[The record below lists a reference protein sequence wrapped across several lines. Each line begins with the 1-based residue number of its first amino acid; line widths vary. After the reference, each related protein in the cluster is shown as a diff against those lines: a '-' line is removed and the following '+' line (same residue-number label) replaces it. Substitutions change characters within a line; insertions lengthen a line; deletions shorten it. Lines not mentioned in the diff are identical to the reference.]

1 MKRIAVVPDT
11 QCKDGVDLSYLTA
24 IGKYLVKKKPD
35 IIIHIGDHWDMPSL
49 SSYDFGKKS
58 FEGRRYK
65 ADVEAGNRGFQTL
78 NAPIEAE
85 RQRLRKNKE
94 RNWNPTKYFLLGNHE
109 QRIERAVN
117 NDAKLDGTIG
127 YSDLDFLDYDV
138 VPFLDPLLVEGVAFS
153 HYFTTGLAGRPA
165 TTAAAQLNKQH
176 MSCIAGHQQGLQ
188 IATGKR
194 ADGSLLTS
202 VIAGSCYAHDE
213 HYLGQQG
220 NNHWRG
226 MLLLNNVAD
235 GSFDLA
241 TIPLNYLMDRY
252 AD

>member
-1 MKRIAVVPDT
+1 MRIAVVPDT
-11 QCKDGVDLSYLTA
+11 QCKPDIDMSYLTA
-24 IGKYLVKKKPD
+24 IGNYLVKKKPD
-35 IIIHIGDHWDMPSL
+35 VIIHIGDHWDMPSL

-58 FEGRRYK
+58 FEGRRY
-65 ADVEAGNRGFQTL
+65 ANDIRAGNEGFHLL
-78 NAPIEAE
+78 NAPVEAE

-94 RNWNPTKYFLLGNHE
+94 KQWNPSKYFLFGNHE

-117 NDAKLDGTIG
+117 NDAKLDGVLG
-127 YSDLDFLDYDV
+127 YGDLDTLDYERI
-138 VPFLDPLLVEGVAFS
+138 PFLEPLLVEGIAFS

-194 ADGSLLTS
+194 ADGHLLTS
-202 VIAGSCYAHDE
+202 VIAGSCYPHDE

-226 MLLLNNVAD
+226 MLLLNNVD
-235 GSFDLA
+235 NGSFDLA
-241 TIPLNYLMDRY
+241 TIPLSYLMEKY
-252 AD
+252 S

>member
-1 MKRIAVVPDT
+1 MIRIAVIPDT
-11 QCKDGVDLSYLTA
+11 QCKPGIDMSYLTA
-24 IGKYLVKKKPD
+24 IGNYLVKKKPD

-58 FEGRRYK
+58 FEGRRYQ
-65 ADVEAGNRGFQTL
+65 ADIEAGNLGFSML
-78 NAPIEAE
+78 NAPVEAE
-85 RQRLRKNKE
+85 RIRLKRNKE
-94 RNWNPTKYFLLGNHE
+94 KQWNPDKYFLLGNHE

-117 NDAKLDGTIG
+117 NDAKLEGVLG
-127 YSDLDFLDYDV
+127 YHDLETLDYNI
-138 VPFLDPLLVEGVAFS
+138 VPFLEPLLVEGIAFS

-165 TTAAAQLNKQH
+165 TTAAAQLSKQH
-176 MSCIAGHQQGLQ
+176 MSVIAGHQQGLQ

-202 VIAGSCYAHDE
+202 VIAGSCYPHDE

-226 MLLLNNVAD
+226 MLLLNNVD
-235 GSFDLA
+235 NGSFDLA
-241 TIPLNYLMDRY
+241 TIPLNYLMDKF
-252 AD
+252 A

>member
-1 MKRIAVVPDT
+1 MTRIIVIPDT
-11 QCKDGVDLSYLTA
+11 QFKEGIDDHYLRA
-24 IGKYLVKKKPD
+24 IGHYIVRKRPD
-35 IIIHIGDHWDMPSL
+35 AIVHIGDHWDMPSL

-65 ADVEAGNRGFQTL
+65 ADVEAGNSGFAAL

-85 RQRLRKNKE
+85 RLRLKKNREKQ
-94 RNWNPTKYFLLGNHE
+94 WNPSKYFLLGNHE
-109 QRIERAVN
+109 ERIERAVN

-127 YSDLDFLDYDV
+127 YGDLDFQDYEV
-138 VPFLDPLLVEGVAFS
+138 VPFLQPLLLEGIAFS

-202 VIAGSCYAHDE
+202 VIAGSCYLHDE
-213 HYLGQQG
+213 HYLGMQG

-226 MLLLNNVAD
+226 LLVLNSVSN

-241 TIPLNYLMDRY
+241 TIPLNYITGLY
-252 AD
+252 K

>member
-1 MKRIAVVPDT
+1 MTRIVVIPDT
-11 QCKDGVDLSYLTA
+11 QFKEDIDDHYLTA
-24 IGKYLVKKKPD
+24 IGKYIVRKKPD

-65 ADVEAGNRGFQTL
+65 ADIEAGNRGL
-78 NAPIEAE
+78 AALDAPIAAE
-85 RQRLRKNKE
+85 RLRLRKNKE
-94 RNWNPTKYFLLGNHE
+94 KQWSPSKYFLLGNHE

-127 YSDLDFLDYDV
+127 YQDLDLLDYEV
-138 VPFLDPLLVEGVAFS
+138 VPFLQPLLVEQIAFS

-165 TTAAAQLNKQH
+165 STAQAQLNKQH
-176 MSCIAGHQQGLQ
+176 LSCISGHQQGLQ

-194 ADGSLLTS
+194 GDGSLLTS

-226 MLLLNNVAD
+226 MLVLNNVRN

-241 TIPLNYLMDRY
+241 TIPLNYIMDLY
-252 AD
+252 NE